1 MKPTNRFADR
11 STGLTLTLMET
22 TNLVGFSRAQL
33 EQLLSDMG
41 ARPFHGRQLFRWLYQ
56 IRQYDLNR
64 MTDLSKDI
72 RGRLAE
78 RFHIRPLQ
86 PETVQ
91 ESSDGTRKMLFRV
104 DGGHPVESV
113 LIPDP
118 ESDRRTLCVSSQAG
132 CALGC
137 RFCATGTLGLARD
150 LETGEIVGQ
159 LMAARDLYGDRAF
172 SNVVFMGMGEPL
184 LNFDKVVASIRIMTS
199 SEGLGL
205 APRRVTVSTVGVA
218 KNIHRLADSDL
229 GVKLA
234 ISLNAPTDDKRADLM
249 PATRAW
255 GLDKLVEAAQYY
267 VSRTGRRVTFEYV
280 LMEGV
285 NDSDDDI
292 RALARLTRR
301 VACIVNLLAYNPVK
315 GLPFRRPAEELC
327 NRFARKLVQAGTTVT
342 VRTSRGTDIAA
353 ACGQLAGD
361 AAKQEM

>member
-1 MKPTNRFADR
+1 
-11 STGLTLTLMET
+11 MET
-22 TNLVGFSRAQL
+22 VNLVGFSRTQL
-33 EQLLSDMG
+33 EQLLSGLG
-41 ARPFHGRQLFRWLYQ
+41 ARPFHGRQLFRWIYQ
-56 IRQYDLNR
+56 TRQYDPDR
-64 MTDLSKDI
+64 MTDLS
-72 RGRLAE
+72 RELRARLAE
-78 RFHIRPLQ
+78 SHHIRALS

-150 LETGEIVGQ
+150 LEPGEIVGQ
-159 LMAARDLYGDRAF
+159 PMAARDLYGNRAF

-184 LNFDKVVASIRIMTS
+184 LNYDNVVAAIEIMTHP
-199 SEGLGL
+199 EGLGL
-205 APRRVTVSTVGVA
+205 APRRVTVSTIGVV
-218 KNIHRLADSDL
+218 KNIIRLADTGL

-234 ISLNAPTDDKRADLM
+234 VSLNAADEDKRAELM

-280 LMEGV
+280 LMDGV
-285 NDSDDDI
+285 NDSDDDM
-292 RALARLTRR
+292 RALARLARGLS
-301 VACIVNLLAYNPVK
+301 CIVNLLAYNPVR
-315 GLPFRRPAEELC
+315 GLPFRRPAEEQC
-327 NRFARKLVQAGTTVT
+327 NRFARKLVQAGVTVT
-342 VRTSRGTDIAA
+342 VRTSRGADIAA
-353 ACGQLAGD
+353 ACGQLAG
-361 AAKQEM
+361 AAKQEK